1 MNDIIT
7 EINQELRQDRGKALW
22 NKYGVYVI
30 AAVVAIVVVVAG
42 RQAYVG
48 YEDSTRNNAANAYLV
63 AVEQTTTSQL
73 EQIAAETGEG
83 YAMLAKFTLAA
94 RLAEAGDE
102 GAEAAY
108 MVIAN
113 DETLASIYREAALV
127 MATMN
132 AASTTS
138 ADEKL
143 QRLVQI
149 GNMPGPWQ
157 NLALE
162 LMIGFAL
169 EKGDVATAR
178 KHYETLRFATNL
190 SADVNQRLILIDAVL
205 GRE

>member
-22 NKYGVYVI
+22 NKYGIYVI
-30 AAVVAIVVVVAG
+30 AAVIAIVVVVAG

-48 YEDSTRNNAANAYLV
+48 YENSTRENAANSYLA
-63 AVEQTTTSQL
+63 AVEAETPQL
-73 EQIAAETGEG
+73 LDQIAAGEGEG
-83 YAMLAKFTLAA
+83 YAMLAKFTSAA
-94 RLAEAGDE
+94 RLAEQGDA

-108 MVIAN
+108 LAIAN
-113 DETLASIYREAALV
+113 DESLSAIYREAAMV

-132 AASTTS
+132 AASNTS
-138 ADEKL
+138 ADDKL
-143 QRLVQI
+143 QRLTPI
-149 GNMPGPWQ
+149 GNAPGPWQ

-162 LMIGFAL
+162 MMIGFAL

-178 KHYETLRFATNL
+178 KHYETLRFSTNL
-190 SADVNQRLILIDAVL
+190 SSDVNQRLVLIDAVL

>member
-1 MNDIIT
+1 MNNIIT